1 MNNLIIIIVSNLE
14 KVGIGIAL
22 FMGAY
27 LANIGLG
34 AWKNVKVD
42 GSQFDWK
49 LIGQSLA
56 KFLVLILSLG
66 LLSVVTSILPAYAT
80 YIGIEIGVET
90 METIDSLVI
99 IGAFMT
105 ATIKYVGEAIGK
117 VKTIL
122 NN

>member
-1 MNNLIIIIVSNLE
+1 MNDIITLILSNLE

-34 AWKNVKVD
+34 AWKNVKID

-49 LIGQSLA
+49 LIGQSLT

-80 YIGIEIGVET
+80 YIGIEIGAET
-90 METIDSLVI
+90 METIDSLLI

-105 ATIKYVGEAIGK
+105 ATVKYVGEAVGK